1 MCDDNVHTYSKVR
14 ITLWLSSISNLISV
28 PSRNSEAFYTVI
40 LYVITGK
47 WIGGRRQVSISDSQC
62 TIEWVAPWIH
72 EHFAC

>member
-14 ITLWLSSISNLISV
+14 ITPWLSSISNLISV

-47 WIGGRRQVSISDSQC
+47 WIGGRR
-62 TIEWVAPWIH
+62 PG
-72 EHFAC
+72 